1 MPDIV
6 IDYGDFGKEPGAKI
20 FGRDPI
26 DVVNKLLKLIDILKE
41 AKHHPFS

>member
-1 MPDIV
+1 V

-26 DVVNKLLKLIDILKE
+26 DVINKLLKLINALKE
-41 AKHHPFS
+41 SKAIS